1 MVRVL
6 LEGIKNWLLLSLF
19 GGILMI
25 ISTTAGNLVFYILFY
40 DFISEY
46 ILDEFIN
53 TTLLITLV
61 VVQVIAESGGIAVII
76 GTMLISVDHY
86 KYGKFLSSLGT
97 GIGVIGFIFLFLI
110 TLYLGLFLVEGAFS
124 ITILICGYE
133 LIGFIGFILA
143 VISRRK
149 ITRLKKKEEVN
160 V

>member
-1 MVRVL
+1 VKIF
-6 LEGIKNWLLLSLF
+6 LEGIKNWLLLSLL

-40 DFISEY
+40 DFISEF
-46 ILDEFIN
+46 IVNGFIN
-53 TTLLITLV
+53 RFLLITLV
-61 VVQVIAESGGIAVII
+61 VLQVIAQSGGIAVII
-76 GTMLISVDHY
+76 GTMLISVNHY
-86 KYGKFLSSLGT
+86 KYGKFLSILGT
-97 GIGVIGFIFLFLI
+97 GIGVIGFIFLIII
-110 TLYLGLFLVEGAFS
+110 TLYLGLFLVEGAFG

-149 ITRLKKKEEVN
+149 ITHLKKKEEAN